1 MTADR
6 LLVQHKLEGMARRLK
21 QLRERSENVLQHV
34 AEMRYWFEDE
44 APDDVPAVQEA
55 LEITR
60 AAIVAVQ
67 IDLES
72 TIFSLESA
80 QLRAKRTARLV
91 AAHGISSCLRWCD
104 EVEAMEQGQPS
115 HAVREELAKT
125 RAALVAV
132 QIDVEST
139 IFALESAQLRA
150 TRTARLMA
158 GRASSLTGAAYEA
171 Q

>member
-1 MTADR
+1 MIADR

-72 TIFSLESA
+72 TIFSLEWA

-91 AAHGISSCLRWCD
+91 AAHGISSIGADD
-104 EVEAMEQGQPS
+104 EN
-115 HAVREELAKT
+115 
-125 RAALVAV
+125 
-132 QIDVEST
+132 
-139 IFALESAQLRA
+139 
-150 TRTARLMA
+150 
-158 GRASSLTGAAYEA
+158 
-171 Q
+171 

>member
-1 MTADR
+1 MIAEQGQA
-6 LLVQHKLEGMARRLK
+6 QHKLETMARRLG
-21 QLRERSENVLQHV
+21 QLLAGVTTGAQHV
-34 AEMRYWFEDE
+34 TY
-44 APDDVPAVQEA
+44 
-55 LEITR
+55 
-60 AAIVAVQ
+60 
-67 IDLES
+67 
-72 TIFSLESA
+72 
-80 QLRAKRTARLV
+80 
-91 AAHGISSCLRWCD
+91 CLRWCD
-104 EVEAMEQGQPS
+104 EVEAIEQGQPS